1 MLLKTPTQKQVAD
14 AGVALVFKEFEKTFK
29 LYAYKDKDR
38 CDLSIKVSSGLVM
51 TYKLTH
57 AELTKFFNEYDIIDL
72 KNDKCGVQLQTQDG
86 PWWFVMH
93 KKHFNAVR
101 ITINTSGVD
110 FNFRV
115 DIDDWVNLI
124 EEYEIQMCNPMPW
137 DKEE

>member
-1 MLLKTPTQKQVAD
+1 MPKQVAV
-14 AGVALVFKEFEKTFK
+14 AGVVSVFKEFEKTFK

-38 CDLSIKVSSGLVM
+38 CDLSIMVSEGLVM

-57 AELTKFFNEYDIIDL
+57 EELNKFFNEYDIIDPA
-72 KNDKCGVQLQTQDG
+72 NDQYGVQLQTNAG

-115 DIDDWVNLI
+115 DVADWIQLI
-124 EEYEIQMCNPMPW
+124 KEYQTQMCNPMPW
-137 DKEE
+137 DADR